1 LDETLENMRTQED
14 ARYEQEVQNKI
25 QEKQDALARRKA
37 RRFDAVNV
45 ITDDLSFDEKEIE
58 FGLD

>member
-1 LDETLENMRTQED
+1 MRTQEEE
-14 ARYEQEVQNKI
+14 RYEQEVQNKI

>member
-1 LDETLENMRTQED
+1 MRVQEEQ
-14 ARYEQEVQNKI
+14 RYEEEVLKVI
-25 QEKQDALARRKA
+25 EEKKEALARKKA

-58 FGLD
+58 FGLE